1 MQREEIKG
9 NPIKCSI
16 KTRDNRKMQQMRG
29 TKIQPQETVMNM
41 IDID

>member
-9 NPIKCSI
+9 NHIKCSI

-29 TKIQPQETVMNM
+29 TKIQPIGNSYEH
-41 IDID
+41 DRY